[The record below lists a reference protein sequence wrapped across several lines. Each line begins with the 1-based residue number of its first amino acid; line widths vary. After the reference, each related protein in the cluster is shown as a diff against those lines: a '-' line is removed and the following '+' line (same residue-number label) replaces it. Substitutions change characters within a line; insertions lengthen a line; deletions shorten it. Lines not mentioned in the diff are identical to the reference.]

1 MSIRSEEENKDIVRI
16 DYWHVREE
24 LTAFSKAMLDTS
36 EIWGKCLADLN
47 DTGNAVQIEQEL
59 GALAIEAHSNL
70 VKFVESLKS
79 VAERYGC
86 DMAEQL
92 LTEAVERS
100 DAARAAW
107 VKEVNEDHD
116 ND

>member
-1 MSIRSEEENKDIVRI
+1 MSVSSEKENKDIVRI
-16 DYWHVREE
+16 DYWRLREE
-24 LTAFSKAMLDTS
+24 LTTSSKALYNLSYT
-36 EIWGKCLADLN
+36 WGKCLADLN

-86 DMAEQL
+86 DMAEQSIA
-92 LTEAVERS
+92 EAVERS

-107 VKEVNEDHD
+107 IKRVNEEYD